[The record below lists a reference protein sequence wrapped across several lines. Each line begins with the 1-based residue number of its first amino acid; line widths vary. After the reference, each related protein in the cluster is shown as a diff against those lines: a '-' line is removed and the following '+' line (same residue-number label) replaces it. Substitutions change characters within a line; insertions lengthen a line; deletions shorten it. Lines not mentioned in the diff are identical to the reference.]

1 MYSLKDII
9 DRDMDRAEDVL
20 EKIKPFVG
28 DMGFELA
35 SDLQIAIKNYISMI
49 EWFKRNYSDAQLRAM
64 ADTIKSSAP
73 EETEDDLIG

>member
-9 DRDMDRAEDVL
+9 EKDRERAKGLL
-20 EKIKPFVG
+20 ERVKPFVG
-28 DMGFELA
+28 GMGFELA
-35 SDLQIAIKNYISMI
+35 SDLQIALKKYENLIDWYEDQMDK
-49 EWFKRNYSDAQLRAM
+49 AQLRAM